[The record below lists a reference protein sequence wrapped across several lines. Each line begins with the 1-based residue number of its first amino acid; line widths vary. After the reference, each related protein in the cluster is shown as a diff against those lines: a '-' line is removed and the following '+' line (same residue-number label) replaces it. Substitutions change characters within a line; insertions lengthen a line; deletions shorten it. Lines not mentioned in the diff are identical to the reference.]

1 LNKLSKNE
9 NKALIPGDR
18 DQIGALSASYVR
30 KKKAVLIFCPT
41 KNGCEDMATRL
52 SNILPK

>member
-1 LNKLSKNE
+1 LNKLSKHE